1 MDGFLEFFAAHG
13 LWLTVIA
20 AVGIVVLGILKYA
33 GAFKKLEENIRH
45 ICYLAISVGS
55 SLVGSV
61 VYLLCTNS
69 FAWAELFALAASIWA
84 LNQAFYSLYA
94 NLSLKELFEKI
105 VEWVKDLIKKS
116 GKTDN
121 QD

>member
-1 MDGFLEFFAAHG
+1 MDGILDFFAAHG

-20 AVGIVVLGILKYA
+20 VIGIVILGILKYT

-55 SLVGSV
+55 SLIGSV
-61 VYLLCTNS
+61 IYLVCTGS
-69 FAWAELFALAASIWA
+69 FAWAELFALATAIWA

-94 NLSLKELFEKI
+94 NLSLKELAAK
-105 VEWVKDLIKKS
+105 VVDWVKTLIQKS
-116 GKTDN
+116 GESKK
-121 QD
+121 